1 MTQATHVYRRIGS
14 VAFALFVLLGAGRG
28 VAAPPDVKT
37 IIANMKQAMEPAPAS
52 LRKVRLTVAQEGAT
66 SSITL
71 GEARAKG
78 ADGNRILAVV
88 LAPADLRGTA
98 YLTLEQPASN
108 ADKLW
113 VYVPAIGRVREVV
126 SPEAYS
132 AVLNSDFTYADLGFV
147 TNRSKYSLL
156 GEETTNGVHV
166 YKIQAVPPQTWYYA
180 RVVTTVAADSSLPI
194 DRTYYDPANELWKVE
209 RFQGV
214 STIDGVPTALTTTMD
229 DMQSKSRSTLEVTDL
244 RYGAQV
250 PDALMRPESLPQAVA
265 SPVWASLDAPVHK

>member
-1 MTQATHVYRRIGS
+1 
-14 VAFALFVLLGAGRG
+14 LLGAGPG

-52 LRKVRLTVAQEGAT
+52 LRKVRLTVAQEGT
-66 SSITL
+66 VSSITL

-98 YLTLEQPASN
+98 YLTLEQPASS

-147 TNRSKYSLL
+147 TLRSKYSVL

-180 RVVTTVAADSSLPI
+180 RV
-194 DRTYYDPANELWKVE
+194 
-209 RFQGV
+209 
-214 STIDGVPTALTTTMD
+214 
-229 DMQSKSRSTLEVTDL
+229 
-244 RYGAQV
+244 
-250 PDALMRPESLPQAVA
+250 
-265 SPVWASLDAPVHK
+265 